1 MKQNIRHPRLHAFYS
16 SKVLNSLM
24 MVIVVSLLMM
34 LYTGSLLLPGICC
47 ALALA
52 FFIGYALWFWIKK
65 PKTVVV
71 NEWLSSLTGWFILYF
86 LIVGAMKSPNPWWYI
101 FPVALAVP
109 ALFITLVNNK
119 DERVEL

>member
-16 SKVLNSLM
+16 NKVLNSLM

-34 LYTGSLLLPGICC
+34 LYTESRLLPGICC

-65 PKTVVV
+65 PKTVIV
-71 NEWLSSLTGWFILYF
+71 NEWFSGLTGWFTLY
-86 LIVGAMKSPNPWWYI
+86 LMIIAPMKTASPWWYI
-101 FPVALAVP
+101 FPVAMAVCL
-109 ALFITLVNNK
+109 LFISLLNNK